1 MAVLDDGLTDLRQRV
16 AALQRELDARTA
28 ERDEA
33 LAQQAATAKV
43 LQVINA
49 SPGDL
54 EPVFEAMLDKAIRL
68 CEASY
73 GILWTYDDERFRA
86 AALLGVPPA
95 YADFLREPPRA
106 GPLTVLGRIARG
118 ERVAQIRDITAEE
131 IWRPAEP
138 LVRRGFELGRFRT
151 VLGVALR
158 RDEALLGAITIYR
171 QEVRLFPEK
180 QVALLQNFAA
190 QAVIAMENARLLGEL
205 HERTSDLQESLE
217 YQTATSDVLK
227 VISRSTFDLQP
238 VLDTLPETAARLCGA
253 EMGHIAKRE
262 GDVYRVA
269 STYAFSPE
277 WDAAVRR
284 LTFEPGR
291 GSIVGRTLLARGP
304 SRLPISPPIQNTLCP
319 R

>member
-95 YADFLREPPRA
+95 YADFLREPQRA
-106 GPLTVLGRIARG
+106 GPLTVLGRIAR
-118 ERVAQIRDITAEE
+118 
-131 IWRPAEP
+131 
-138 LVRRGFELGRFRT
+138 
-151 VLGVALR
+151 
-158 RDEALLGAITIYR
+158 
-171 QEVRLFPEK
+171 
-180 QVALLQNFAA
+180 
-190 QAVIAMENARLLGEL
+190 
-205 HERTSDLQESLE
+205 ESASHRS
-217 YQTATSDVLK
+217 ATSLPRRSGGRPSPWCGGGLNSVGFAPFSASRCAGTRPCSAQ
-227 VISRSTFDLQP
+227 SRSI
-238 VLDTLPETAARLCGA
+238 ARRFACFLRNRSHC
-253 EMGHIAKRE
+253 
-262 GDVYRVA
+262 
-269 STYAFSPE
+269 
-277 WDAAVRR
+277 
-284 LTFEPGR
+284 
-291 GSIVGRTLLARGP
+291 
-304 SRLPISPPIQNTLCP
+304 
-319 R
+319 